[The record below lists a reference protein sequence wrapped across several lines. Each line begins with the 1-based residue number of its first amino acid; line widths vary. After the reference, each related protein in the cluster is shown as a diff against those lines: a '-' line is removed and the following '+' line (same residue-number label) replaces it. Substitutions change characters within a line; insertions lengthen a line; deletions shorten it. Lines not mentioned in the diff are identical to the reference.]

1 MGGQEDPTML
11 RLDPADIAPL
21 SVPVAM
27 YGAIQSGDLA
37 SDEIFD
43 MLVAVV
49 VIVYGG

>member
-1 MGGQEDPTML
+1 ML
-11 RLDPADIAPL
+11 KLDPGEIAPL

-37 SDEIFD
+37 SDEVFD